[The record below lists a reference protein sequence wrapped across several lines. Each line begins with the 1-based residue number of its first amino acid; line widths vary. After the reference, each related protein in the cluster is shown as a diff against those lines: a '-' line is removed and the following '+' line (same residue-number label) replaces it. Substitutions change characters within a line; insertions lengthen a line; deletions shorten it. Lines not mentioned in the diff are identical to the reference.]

1 MDKVKTRVPEV
12 PSRPQDLANKL
23 PIINIL
29 PWKRYLIKGYGCI
42 FCHEQSINRLEPRNV
57 SVIYRNLGN
66 RQKDFTYRE
75 QPSSPIEDPAVLP
88 GCHSQAKDH
97 PCSAKQGLPIP
108 TAPENTTPSG
118 A

>member
-29 PWKRYLIKGYGCI
+29 PWKGYLIKGYGCI
-42 FCHEQSINRLEPRNV
+42 FCHEQSIIRLEPRNV

-66 RQKDFTYRE
+66 CQKDLHIQR
-75 QPSSPIEDPAVLP
+75 A
-88 GCHSQAKDH
+88 A
-97 PCSAKQGLPIP
+97 
-108 TAPENTTPSG
+108 
-118 A
+118 